1 MNILPYKYFIYL
13 NYLLFV
19 SLLLATWWLLSKATS
34 FNIFLTVVSL
44 ITLTVLLVSKEKHIP
59 KIQLISTRIVL
70 LVVFVASVWLSF
82 AHFFFTVDNS
92 WLILITLCLPA
103 VSLISLV
110 LVDTNHN

>member
-1 MNILPYKYFIYL
+1 
-13 NYLLFV
+13 
-19 SLLLATWWLLSKATS
+19 
-34 FNIFLTVVSL
+34 
-44 ITLTVLLVSKEKHIP
+44 
-59 KIQLISTRIVL
+59 
-70 LVVFVASVWLSF
+70 LSF